1 LRLKKTKKLSLC
13 NKNDK
18 MKMEVERKKKLF
30 SLSLAHSARREER
43 EKGNPA

>member
-1 LRLKKTKKLSLC
+1 
-13 NKNDK
+13 

-43 EKGNPA
+43 EEGNPA